1 MNTIV
6 KKYVMKQK
14 LGNSERG
21 KIVRLL
27 LLSQATNAKT
37 NGISS
42 ALKHVKTYL
51 RSTMGKQ

>member
-37 NGISS
+37 NGIFS